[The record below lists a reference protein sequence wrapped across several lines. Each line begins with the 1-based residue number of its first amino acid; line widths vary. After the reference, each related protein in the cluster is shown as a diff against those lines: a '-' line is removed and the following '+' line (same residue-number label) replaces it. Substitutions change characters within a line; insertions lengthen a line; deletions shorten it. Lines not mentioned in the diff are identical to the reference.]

1 MMRMMT
7 TSMRNLEI
15 KARNVSLDALRKALK
30 VLGATRS
37 EVLEQ
42 SDSYFRVP
50 KGRFKLR
57 DERKRGA
64 YAIFY
69 ERGEKT
75 AQRFSTYH
83 TLPVENPAEFRAF
96 MASSLGMLVEVHK
109 SRELWLYKNARI
121 HLDEVEGLGTF
132 LEIEVIVDRSDVQ
145 AKQLMDQLVV
155 CFELNKKNYIKS
167 SYSDLLLNVSPKK
180 KRV

>member
-1 MMRMMT
+1 
-7 TSMRNLEI
+7 MRNLEI
-15 KARNVSLDALRKALK
+15 KARNIELAAVRMALK
-30 VLGATRS
+30 MLGATKK
-37 EVLEQ
+37 ELLIQ

-57 DERKRGA
+57 DEGKNGA

-83 TLPVENPAEFRAF
+83 TLPVDNPAEFRAF
-96 MASSLGMLVEVHK
+96 MGSTLGMLVEVHK
-109 SRELWLYKNARI
+109 RRELWLYKNARI
-121 HLDEVEGLGTF
+121 HLDDVEGLGTF
-132 LEIEVIVDRSDVQ
+132 LEIEVVVDRSDVQ

-155 CFELNKKNYIKS
+155 CFELHKKNYINS
-167 SYSDLLLNVSPKK
+167 SYSDLLLTALPKR
-180 KRV
+180 KRA